1 MPIRVLVKQ
10 ITDKELH
17 QILRY
22 YNLYKPVNDEP
33 LELLERCEGGFKIN
47 ISYMKNQECD
57 PNHKIKQVRWKNGYL
72 VSEPYI
78 SFRSEEESLLY
89 DALSYVLG
97 KNKVKM
103 EPMNNNIRKT
113 NIFTRMN
120 LNMNMNNRQIYFL

>member
-22 YNLYKPVNDEP
+22 YNLHKSDNEEP
-33 LELLERCEGGFKIN
+33 LELLDRCEGGFCIKID
-47 ISYMKNQECD
+47 YLKKYQGD

-97 KNKVKM
+97 KNNVKM
-103 EPMNNNIRKT
+103 EPMNNNKT
-113 NIFTRMN
+113 SNIFKIIKTK
-120 LNMNMNNRQIYFL
+120 